1 MREGPGGGKVKKK
14 LIILGLVAG
23 LVLYLD
29 QMAKALAV
37 IHLKDRPPI
46 VVMEGNFDL
55 VYVENTGAAF
65 GLFSGARKELRFPFF
80 HIVSALAIIAIIYLF
95 MTLKENQLLLTVSL
109 STILGGAL
117 GNFTDR
123 VRLGYVVDFL
133 DFFWK
138 DLHWPAFNVA
148 DTAITIGVG
157 LLILD
162 MIISREEDSSQGEGE

>member
-1 MREGPGGGKVKKK
+1 MKKK